1 MAQENLEKIV
11 GIPHTNTVKI
21 DENLTGTIKNAV
33 LCFNN
38 YQKTSDFVYFVI
50 DKSNI
55 KVRNTMVNA
64 CKLNREIEVYGNYA
78 SDDKTILISSMK
90 VKYN

>member
-64 CKLNREIEVYGNYA
+64 CELKRNIEVYGDYNP
-78 SDDKTILISSMK
+78 DNKTISISNIK